1 MSKQNRAN
9 YVNLGEAVSKFT
21 TRLLCYLVVT
31 IPVTFFFSSKFQEL
45 GDANRPIITT
55 EGFLVNLLATASFCA
70 VIAILGG
77 ADRVSLL
84 GSSIISKL
92 FFWVNLEAPVQTLIQ
107 EQGEAE
113 GVATY
118 DSNKRALHYAGILTL
133 LIVAIVVDCAWY
145 FGTRKW
151 IGGSGLAFGVDS
163 IVIAELMSSLHLI
176 SALLDPVQRG
186 LLKLGGFLKTPWQIV
201 GAVSAFPIQLGRKVR
216 STFKGRSGKTAQSNS
231 EQVDHEA
238 ASATGNSDSES

>member
-1 MSKQNRAN
+1 MSTSSQLKNPG
-9 YVNLGEAVSKFT
+9 LGVVVSKFT
-21 TRLLCYLVVT
+21 TRVLCYLAVT

-77 ADRVSLL
+77 ADRVSIL
-84 GSSIISKL
+84 GASIISKL
-92 FFWVNLEAPVQTLIQ
+92 FFWVELGAPVQTLI
-107 EQGEAE
+107 EEKGEAD

-133 LIVAIVVDCAWY
+133 LLVAVVVDCAWY
-145 FGTRKW
+145 FSTRKW

-186 LLKLGGFLKTPWQIV
+186 LLKLTGFLKTPWTMLSTVASLPIRLGQ
-201 GAVSAFPIQLGRKVR
+201 SASRTVTSVFNRKT
-216 STFKGRSGKTAQSNS
+216 S
-231 EQVDHEA
+231 
-238 ASATGNSDSES
+238 SDSDESEGDTPSNQDN